1 MSFFLDFTVTA
12 TFRLS
17 LINRDQFWAYCR
29 LVPRCSIL
37 LIRPAPHKSSSG
49 NHPQPAA
56 ALVKSNRSKTTS
68 ACFSFCV
75 LGICVAWHAVSTF
88 RTFFANRTFRV
99 WSFGSSQLS
108 CCGMC
113 MREILFFL
121 RTKLLFWNF
130 SPQLVAQTG
139 AFAADGRPL
148 TPIHATTYG
157 LVLVATRKAAS
168 FRSLCPI
175 ITLSDLCLCLWV
187 TWNF

>member
-1 MSFFLDFTVTA
+1 MPVT
-12 TFRLS
+12 
-17 LINRDQFWAYCR
+17 
-29 LVPRCSIL
+29 RCSIL
-37 LIRPAPHKSSSG
+37 LIIRPAQIFLGQSS
-49 NHPQPAA
+49 
-56 ALVKSNRSKTTS
+56 TTS
-68 ACFSFCV
+68 SALWSKATAAKQHPRVSLFASWTFV
-75 LGICVAWHAVSTF
+75 WLAWHAVSTL
-88 RTFFANRTFRV
+88 RTFFAIRAFRA
-99 WSFGSSQLS
+99 WFFGSSHLS

-148 TPIHATTYG
+148 TPIHATTCG

-168 FRSLCPI
+168 FRSLCQI
-175 ITLSDLCLCLWV
+175 ITLSDLCLGLWV

>member
-1 MSFFLDFTVTA
+1 ML
-12 TFRLS
+12 
-17 LINRDQFWAYCR
+17 Y
-29 LVPRCSIL
+29 IL
-37 LIRPAPHKSSSG
+37 LIRPAQIFLAIIH
-49 NHPQPAA
+49 NQQR
-56 ALVKSNRSKTTS
+56 ALVKSNRSKTTP

-75 LGICVAWHAVSTF
+75 LGICAAWHAVSAS
-88 RTFFANRTFRV
+88 RTFFAIRAFRA
-99 WSFGSSQLS
+99 WFGSSQLS

-121 RTKLLFWNF
+121 RTKPLFWNF

-148 TPIHATTYG
+148 TPIHATTCG

-175 ITLSDLCLCLWV
+175 ITLSDLCLGLWV